1 MPKIN
6 ELVFVDDVG
15 GIQKEDA
22 LETLITYLIGKF
34 GPLTSPKIFELVSCF
49 GAHGVVDNS
58 SKIERVISGKLHS
71 LMMEKHKILY
81 FSEFGYWKL
90 NDGNGISNQ
99 QRNLSPQTLPK
110 LTLRNVLSPGL
121 PLNYKGVGNEFVYVV
136 YQSESRI
143 ESILRDREN
152 WLIKVGRTNDL
163 HRRVAQLSESGPNSL
178 VIGTAFKTYDS
189 RGLEKYIHKSLHS
202 QKKACDIPGRRE
214 WFFSNLTEITDLR
227 GQFERKTV
235 IAA

>member
-1 MPKIN
+1 M
-6 ELVFVDDVG
+6 
-15 GIQKEDA
+15 
-22 LETLITYLIGKF
+22 
-34 GPLTSPKIFELVSCF
+34 
-49 GAHGVVDNS
+49 
-58 SKIERVISGKLHS
+58 
-71 LMMEKHKILY
+71 
-81 FSEFGYWKL
+81 
-90 NDGNGISNQ
+90 
-99 QRNLSPQTLPK
+99 
-110 LTLRNVLSPGL
+110 
-121 PLNYKGVGNEFVYVV
+121 V

-152 WLIKVGRTNDL
+152 WLVKVGRTNDL
-163 HRRVAQLSESGPNSL
+163 QRRVAQLSESGPNSL

-202 QKKACDIPGRRE
+202 QKRACDIPGRRE